1 MMEFIDKIA
10 WMHVQERQLLCVR
23 SHGRL
28 LAYLPGGKRE
38 SGESDEACLVREIG
52 EELGV
57 TLRSDSIR
65 PMGVY
70 VGVADGQPDGT
81 LVRLACYGAD
91 FQGRLI
97 AGAEIAEIM
106 WLDHGDLDRCSPT
119 ARLVLDDLHARSIIR

>member
-1 MMEFIDKIA
+1 MVEFIDKIA
-10 WMHVQERQLLCVR
+10 WMHVEDGRLLCVR
-23 SHGRL
+23 SHGRS

-38 SGESDEACLVREIG
+38 SGESDDACLVREIG

-57 TLRSDSIR
+57 TLLSGSIR

-70 VGVADGQPDGT
+70 LGVADGQPDGT

-91 FQGRLI
+91 FYGCLI
-97 AGAEIAEIM
+97 ARAEIAEIM
-106 WLDHGDLDRCSPT
+106 WLDHDDGERCSPT